1 MSIIAIDIG
10 SEVSSVCIVGKN
22 GVVIREEQVE
32 TRISSLKK
40 LIKTVSRPRQVVFE
54 EGTQAA
60 WLWSE
65 LEPICDDI
73 LICDPRESS
82 KLASQFKNDK
92 NDARN
97 LSRLARAN
105 LLKRVWHGGKALQEL
120 KESVRAYQNFT
131 EQSTRT
137 KNQIKAVFRGRGI
150 RPGKDAY
157 NPVTRRK
164 VVKELPLAVQRER
177 VTALG
182 TMLDLISK
190 ERAKCLKTMIKHARK
205 NDMYKSLRR
214 IDGIGPIFASMF
226 ISEVGDPKRFRTRA
240 QLWSY
245 AGLAITTFE
254 SSEFELKGDRTVR
267 KARAV
272 KTRGL
277 VRSYNRTLKG
287 MFKQAA
293 LTLSRT
299 KWRTQYLALLERS
312 KNANNA
318 LLTLARK
325 HATVML
331 HIAKTGEKYDIA
343 KVFKAH

>member
-1 MSIIAIDIG
+1 
-10 SEVSSVCIVGKN
+10 
-22 GVVIREEQVE
+22 
-32 TRISSLKK
+32 
-40 LIKTVSRPRQVVFE
+40 
-54 EGTQAA
+54 
-60 WLWSE
+60 
-65 LEPICDDI
+65 
-73 LICDPRESS
+73 
-82 KLASQFKNDK
+82 
-92 NDARN
+92 
-97 LSRLARAN
+97 
-105 LLKRVWHGGKALQEL
+105 
-120 KESVRAYQNFT
+120 
-131 EQSTRT
+131 
-137 KNQIKAVFRGRGI
+137 
-150 RPGKDAY
+150 
-157 NPVTRRK
+157 
-164 VVKELPLAVQRER
+164 
-177 VTALG
+177 
-182 TMLDLISK
+182 
-190 ERAKCLKTMIKHARK
+190 
-205 NDMYKSLRR
+205 MYKSLRR